1 MVKYVY
7 KKTAFFAIVCLSLLT
22 WACGGENQA
31 AAEAPTAEATPSSIN
46 TSPPAIDSTVSL
58 ALDSSKLEVSDPPQ
72 VESDPEGVAVKVV
85 DAKEEKAKKKKRS
98 SSKKRRSR
106 KKARVQF
113 EEMVHQ
119 YETIKQ
125 GETVKHQFRFKNTGK
140 TPLIIKNVRAS
151 CGCTQPSYP
160 FIPIE
165 AGEEGYIGVVF
176 DTKGKLGKQKPV
188 ITVETNADPSTY
200 KLYLEGYVDAE

>member
-1 MVKYVY
+1 MVKYVC
-7 KKTAFFAIVCLSLLT
+7 KKTAFFAILYLSLLV

-31 AAEAPTAEATPSSIN
+31 AVEAPTAEATPSSIN
-46 TSPPAIDSTVSL
+46 TSPPAIDSTASL
-58 ALDSSKLEVSDPPQ
+58 ALDSSKLEVVDPPQ
-72 VESDPEGVAVKVV
+72 AKSESEGVAVKVV

-113 EEMVHQ
+113 EEMVHR

-140 TPLIIKNVRAS
+140 TPLVIKNVKAS

-200 KLYLEGYVDAE
+200 KLYLEGYVDAK